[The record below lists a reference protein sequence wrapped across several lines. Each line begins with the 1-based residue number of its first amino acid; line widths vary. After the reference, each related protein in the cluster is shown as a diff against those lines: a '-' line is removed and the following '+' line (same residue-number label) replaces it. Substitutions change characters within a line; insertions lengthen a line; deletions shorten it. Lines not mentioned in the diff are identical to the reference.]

1 MRNIFSILINM
12 RLFSLLC
19 LVTGIVCI
27 SASIV
32 LTVAFNFTIGNAIA
46 LVAGVFFLAL
56 YWIYPRLS
64 NRFRLYMNI
73 FLIGLGIYM
82 IGMFILIGS
91 QGEKNT
97 ATFTEDCV
105 LVLGGGLRGEEV
117 VPTLQLRLDKC
128 IEYLHRN
135 PEALIIVSGGQGSGE
150 TICESQA
157 MKRYLVSKGVDA
169 NRIVEENQSKNTR
182 QNMQYSKALLDA
194 HFPSG
199 NCSVV
204 CITSDFHA
212 YRANKLSEAVN
223 MPVSHYNARTKWY
236 LYPSSYCKETL
247 SIIKM
252 WLGF

>member
-1 MRNIFSILINM
+1 MINM
-12 RLFSLLC
+12 RLFCFIC
-19 LVTGIVCI
+19 LVAGIVFTG
-27 SASIV
+27 AAIV
-32 LTVAFNFTIGNAIA
+32 LTVAFTFTIGNAIA
-46 LVAGVFFLAL
+46 LAAGISFLLL
-56 YWIYPRLS
+56 YWIYPRLT
-64 NRFRLYMNI
+64 NRLRLFMNI

-82 IGMFILIGS
+82 IGMFIFIGS

-105 LVLGGGLRGEEV
+105 LVLGGGLLGEKI

-135 PEALIIVSGGQGSGE
+135 PAALILVSGGKGGGE
-150 TICESQA
+150 TICESLA

-169 NRIVEENQSKNTR
+169 DRIIEENQSRNTR

-199 NCSVV
+199 NYTVA

-212 YRANKLSEAVN
+212 YRADRLAKAVN
-223 MPVSHYNARTKWY
+223 LLVSHYNARTKWY

-252 WLGF
+252 WSGY